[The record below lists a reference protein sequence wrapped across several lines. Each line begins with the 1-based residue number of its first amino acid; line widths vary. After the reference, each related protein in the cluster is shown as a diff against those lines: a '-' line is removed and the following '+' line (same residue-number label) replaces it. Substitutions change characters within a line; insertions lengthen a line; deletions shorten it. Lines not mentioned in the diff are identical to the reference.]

1 MNSEP
6 KKKNEKPGSNFREEV
21 SKVPAGNKAVKKPED
36 KDYNKEEADFRNPAK
51 KREESEQPVHSIK
64 KAPKE

>member
-21 SKVPAGNKAVKKPED
+21 SKVPAGNKAVKNLKI
-36 KDYNKEEADFRNPAK
+36 KTITK
-51 KREESEQPVHSIK
+51 KRQTLETRLRKGK
-64 KAPKE
+64 KVSNPCIQ